1 MPNLRG
7 GKAYKKTKSHEDE
20 VQFLKKEPDQFIGRV
35 IRNLGDLNMSV
46 FCEDNKTRICKVA
59 SGIKKGTRIYV
70 DDVVLVSLRDCLM
83 SKADLDKGLRSDRGD
98 IVGKYNLA
106 QHAELKATV
115 NKHIFVQTQTLRSM
129 AEKFNAGD
137 SKGAEDIANTAVGA
151 DIFDMEE
158 AVDEEEGEE
167 VNRTKQVGWK
177 MERDN
182 KGRAAGKEKEHL
194 DDRDIDAI

>member
-7 GKAYKKTKSHEDE
+7 GKAYKKTKGHEDE
-20 VQFLKKEPDQFIGRV
+20 IQFLKKEPDQFIGRV

-59 SGIKKGTRIYV
+59 SGIKKSTRIYI

-98 IVGKYNLA
+98 IVGKYNVA
-106 QHAELKATV
+106 QHAELKASV

-129 AEKFNAGD
+129 SDKFAVGD
-137 SKGAEDIANTAVGA
+137 SKGAEDLASAAVGS
-151 DIFDMEE
+151 DIFDMEGSE
-158 AVDEEEGEE
+158 DDNEEDEEKK
-167 VNRTKQVGWK
+167 TKQVAWK
-177 MERDN
+177 MERAAN
-182 KGRAAGKEKEHL
+182 KPEHL
-194 DDRDIDAI
+194 DDKDIDAI

>member
-1 MPNLRG
+1 
-7 GKAYKKTKSHEDE
+7 
-20 VQFLKKEPDQFIGRV
+20 
-35 IRNLGDLNMSV
+35 
-46 FCEDNKTRICKVA
+46 
-59 SGIKKGTRIYV
+59 
-70 DDVVLVSLRDCLM
+70 
-83 SKADLDKGLRSDRGD
+83 
-98 IVGKYNLA
+98 
-106 QHAELKATV
+106 
-115 NKHIFVQTQTLRSM
+115 M

-194 DDRDIDAI
+194 DDKDIDAI